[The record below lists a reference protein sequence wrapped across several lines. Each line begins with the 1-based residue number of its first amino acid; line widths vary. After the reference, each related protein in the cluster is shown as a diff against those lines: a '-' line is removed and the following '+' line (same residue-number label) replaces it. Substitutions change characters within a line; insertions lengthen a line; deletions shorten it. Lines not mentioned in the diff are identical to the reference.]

1 MGALVFLL
9 LFFLGLLIATIGSI
23 VGIVDAFRVSTL
35 WGFLALFVPFALLVF
50 CIKFW
55 NQRKWARNSLIM
67 GLIGF
72 GTSLIS
78 IPLMGGLAML
88 TARDTVDQE
97 LEDFTIEEVPGDPNA
112 QLEGDGEVEVPAEE
126 GAELFEEAM
135 LPGLPTAAEIAR
147 AELLPS
153 TDPNERIKEIDSERA
168 DPYAI
173 VTVPPPAPPTPPSP
187 AAPPGGGGQPAQTQP
202 NVATPAPGGTNGN
215 NPGSPG
221 GAPGASPNGG
231 RPTEPL
237 PELPEPTVVASQVEV
252 SGVAA
257 VNGETYVIVKAPG
270 EPTSRYV
277 KVGDRLSN
285 GTVLVKRIENRL
297 GTSPIVV
304 LEERG
309 EEIALPVG
317 ANVGASEEPTAAQP
331 APASSSI
338 ATLPIPR
345 LN

>member
-1 MGALVFLL
+1 MGAFAVLFLL
-9 LFFLGLLIATIGSI
+9 GILIACIGSI
-23 VGIVDAFRVSTL
+23 IGIVDAFRESTL
-35 WGFLALFVPFALLVF
+35 WGVLALLVPFALLVF

-72 GTSLIS
+72 GVTLLSL
-78 IPLMGGLAML
+78 PMGGLAL
-88 TARDTVDQE
+88 LRAGNDVDQD
-97 LEDFTIEEVPGDPNA
+97 LEDFTFEEGPVDPEA
-112 QLEGDGEVEVPAEE
+112 QADGEVEIPAEGE
-126 GAELFEEAM
+126 DDELFKEAM

-153 TDPNERIKEIDSERA
+153 TDPNERLKEIDSERA

-173 VTVPPPAPPTPPSP
+173 VTLPPPPPRTPPAPAAGSGNNGQTASPNAGSPPT
-187 AAPPGGGGQPAQTQP
+187 T
-202 NVATPAPGGTNGN
+202 TPNGN
-215 NPGSPG
+215 NQGPGPN
-221 GAPGASPNGG
+221 NGG
-231 RPTEPL
+231 TGETAPRPL
-237 PELPEPTVVASQVEV
+237 PELPEPTVVASQVEI
-252 SGVAA
+252 SGVAT
-257 VNGETYVIVKAPG
+257 VNGDTYVIVKAPG

-285 GTVLVKRIENRL
+285 GAVLVKRIENRL
-297 GTSPIVV
+297 SGSPVVV

-317 ANVGASEEPTAAQP
+317 ANVGVAEEPTAAQP
-331 APASSSI
+331 VSTNSI
-338 ATLPIPR
+338 ATLPIPN